1 MNEQLARKV
10 ITLARARRSA
20 ALKQLALKVAKEQLE
35 ATKEWAAYTQLKDEQ
50 TQANALA
57 EEFENSVRAMAVA
70 GFDPDNPETHP
81 HPAVEVVNANE
92 VQFDPDKAV
101 EWCYT
106 ADQRHLLKLDIVKFK
121 SLASKMKLSFVT
133 IKKGHAARIASDLTK
148 WEALDE

>member
-1 MNEQLARKV
+1 MNEQLAQEV

-20 ALKQLALKVAKEQLE
+20 SLKQLALKTAKEQLE

-50 TQANALA
+50 TGLSAMIEEIENRLRQLA
-57 EEFENSVRAMAVA
+57 V
-70 GFDPDNPETHP
+70 ETGEKHP